1 MLLTVDIGNTNTSF
15 CVFDDDEIVYT
26 FSITTDVN
34 KLCDE
39 YGITI
44 LNLIKNAN
52 LENKITFAIVS
63 NVVAQLD
70 DVIKEAIE
78 KYLKVEVHLI
88 SYKDKL
94 PFKIDIDEPKS
105 LGADRI
111 ANATAV
117 CDKYKAP
124 IIVID
129 FGTATTFD
137 IIDKNKNFVGGLI
150 APGLMIQAKSLA
162 QFTSKLPKIRI
173 EAPKN
178 AVAKNTIDAMMAG
191 IVIGHS
197 KMIEGMIEKSEQEL
211 GENAYVIATGG
222 LSSVLVDCMNRK
234 FDLIDKNLTHKG
246 IKRIYEINYGKH
258 SIKN

>member
-1 MLLTVDIGNTNTSF
+1 MLLTVDIGNTNTGL
-15 CVFDDDEIVYT
+15 CVFKGNDIVFT
-26 FSITTDVN
+26 CSVKTDIN
-34 KLCDE
+34 RLSDE

-52 LENKITFAIVS
+52 LDGKLHFALIS

-78 KYLKVEVHLI
+78 KYLKIEAHLI
-88 SYKDKL
+88 SHKMKF
-94 PFKIDIDEPKS
+94 PFEIDVDEPKT

-111 ANATAV
+111 ANAAAV
-117 CDKYKAP
+117 CENFKAP

-137 IIDKNKNFVGGLI
+137 ILDKDKKFTGGII

-173 EAPKN
+173 EAPKQ

-191 IVIGHS
+191 IVIGHA
-197 KMIEGMIEKSEQEL
+197 KMIDGMIKQCEKEL
-211 GENAYVIATGG
+211 GQRAYVIATGG
-222 LSSVLVDCMNRK
+222 LSPVLTDCMERK
-234 FDLIDKNLTHKG
+234 FDLSDKYLTHKG
-246 IKRIYEINYGKH
+246 IKRIYELNYERN

>member
-15 CVFDDDEIVYT
+15 CVFDKDEIVFT
-26 FSITTDVN
+26 CSITTDVN
-34 KLCDE
+34 RLCDE

-44 LNLIKNAN
+44 LNLIRNAK
-52 LENKITFAIVS
+52 LEDKLSFALIS

-70 DVIKEAIE
+70 DVIKEAVE
-78 KYLKVEVHLI
+78 KYLKIKAHLV

-94 PFKIDIDEPKS
+94 PFTIDIDEPKS

-111 ANATAV
+111 ANAAAV

-137 IIDKNKNFVGGLI
+137 IIDKNKSFAGGLI

-162 QFTSKLPKIRI
+162 QFTSKLPKIKI

-191 IVIGHS
+191 IVIGHA
-197 KMIEGMIEKSEQEL
+197 KMIDGMIQKSEQEL
-211 GENAYVIATGG
+211 GEKAYIIATGG
-222 LSSVLVDCMNRK
+222 LSSVLTDCMDRK

-246 IKRIYEINYGKH
+246 IKRIFEINYGKH